1 MEKAK
6 VVEVIE
12 REPDALSVKYT
23 EGGMGIEVTSTV
35 LWSFDRARR
44 VITLRHVGR
53 EDSPAWSEQ
62 RLLDVGDARY
72 CGVMF
77 SAFVDVSWVPN
88 FVLDFAASSAQEQ
101 TASVLRSVVEQAI
114 ADGAETLSKAVH

>member
-1 MEKAK
+1 
-6 VVEVIE
+6 
-12 REPDALSVKYT
+12 
-23 EGGMGIEVTSTV
+23 MGIEVTSAV
-35 LWSFDRARR
+35 LWSFDRARGA
-44 VITLRHVGR
+44 ITSRNVGP
-53 EDSPAWSEQ
+53 EDSLAWSEQ

-114 ADGAETLSKAVH
+114 ADGAKTLSKALY